1 MRRATSTLLFTVI
14 LGALMVAPA
23 FAQDAYP
30 PPEDDDTEVI
40 GNVDETDPDE
50 AAPDEAAPD
59 ETEPD
64 EAEVRGVALEDEGG
78 LPATGATIGVLTVI
92 GLAGLVGGGAMV
104 ASGRRRVSAD

>member
-1 MRRATSTLLFTVI
+1 MARRATITLLFAVI

-40 GNVDETDPDE
+40 GNVDEADEDETDPDE
-50 AAPDEAAPD
+50 E
-59 ETEPD
+59 
-64 EAEVRGVALEDEGG
+64 EVRGVALEDEGG

-104 ASGRRRVSAD
+104 ASGRRRVRAD